1 MAGTSITKHN
11 FVTND
16 AFLTSL
22 VADLTAAGF
31 TKVYPVDTYNPNTSP
46 LVVLQATPTIDSLA
60 EAQPW
65 RIALRKRGATGDAAQ
80 CVDLILGTPNTI
92 SDTGVLATVY
102 QSVSTQTDTQPVGII
117 GSAYA
122 ADTISKTS
130 LTHRSKVFWSRA
142 DRDSVT
148 GTDVANPF
156 SYKLTTTGR
165 GIALHV
171 WEPGNV
177 LGKDNQGPISSTVV
191 IQRLVDNATGA
202 TLVTGK
208 APLHCLYCI
217 HNQFYRMVVREQ
229 DILSPGPS
237 IYADDRTV
245 INLLAPASGAG
256 ADITATGIDTLNQSG
271 FGTQNSSVKI
281 TTTPAGGLFPPII
294 DNRSYL
300 AITED
305 NNYVTTF
312 PSGFTTSRYAY
323 YGEMD
328 LIAYTSADIVAQN
341 AIIQF
346 TAYGESTPRKYQAL
360 TATGPDSTKV
370 RILQLIDGGDTALVS

>member
-22 VADLTAAGF
+22 VSDLTAAGF

-217 HNQFYRMVVREQ
+217 YNQFYRMVVREQ

>member
-142 DRDSVT
+142 DRDSAT
-148 GTDVANPF
+148 RTDVANPF

-165 GIALHV
+165 GIALHI

>member
-142 DRDSVT
+142 DRDSAT

-165 GIALHV
+165 GIALHI

-237 IYADDRTV
+237 IYADARTV
-245 INLLAPASGAG
+245 INLSAPASGAG
-256 ADITATGIDTLNQSG
+256 ADITATGVDTLDQSG
-271 FGTQNSSVKI
+271 FGTQNSSAKI